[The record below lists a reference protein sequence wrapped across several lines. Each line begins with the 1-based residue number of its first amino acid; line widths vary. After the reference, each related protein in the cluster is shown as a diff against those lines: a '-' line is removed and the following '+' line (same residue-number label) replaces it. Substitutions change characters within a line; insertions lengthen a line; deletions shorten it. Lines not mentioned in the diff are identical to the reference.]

1 MKFFVY
7 HNFHSGIFLFLCH
20 NLKDRIVDEEK
31 KYVSGY
37 YNDVFVE
44 FYFQSFTDLQREELN
59 SAYHVI
65 YREDAV
71 KKWFFIDLQ
80 GFGEVPR
87 LRKWKKQVTRILAK
101 SIVVATPLSNQKSMI
116 NFNMSLPVC

>member
-44 FYFQSFTDLQREELN
+44 FYFQSFTDLPREELN

-71 KKWFFIDLQ
+71 KKWFFIDN
-80 GFGEVPR
+80 FGLTNSFGLGSCMQRDMVSLHDWDLVRCPG
-87 LRKWKKQVTRILAK
+87 K
-101 SIVVATPLSNQKSMI
+101 SI
-116 NFNMSLPVC
+116 